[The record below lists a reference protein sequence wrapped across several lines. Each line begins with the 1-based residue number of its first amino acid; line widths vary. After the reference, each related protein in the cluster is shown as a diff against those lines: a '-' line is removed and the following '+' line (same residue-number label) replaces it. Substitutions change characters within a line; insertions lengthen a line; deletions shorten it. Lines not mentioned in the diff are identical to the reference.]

1 MERVRQHSKPH
12 QCLSFHQLTTASIR
26 FAKSPTG
33 PLRWQRPEAPSV
45 NRTTVTAKSYAPQCY
60 QIGDNTFA
68 PPSNASSSSGPVTP
82 SSEDCLFLNVQA
94 PANASN
100 LPVLVWI
107 HGGGYGAGNGRQ
119 DFSTI
124 LGVNGNNFVT
134 VAIQYRLGPF
144 GFLASDELYRRGV
157 VNAGLLDQVFALQ
170 WVQTYIREFGGDP
183 GAVTIS
189 GESAGGGSVML
200 MDMGK
205 SKPHLTPFLFRNEHS

>member
-1 MERVRQHSKPH
+1 
-12 QCLSFHQLTTASIR
+12 
-26 FAKSPTG
+26 
-33 PLRWQRPEAPSV
+33 
-45 NRTTVTAKSYAPQCY
+45 
-60 QIGDNTFA
+60 
-68 PPSNASSSSGPVTP
+68 VTP

-205 SKPHLTPFLFRNEHS
+205 SKPHVTPFLFRNEHS